1 MDWIKKATNKAKD
14 LVHEHE
20 EAQRQHPQVAQGQP
34 QQQQPIGQPNPG
46 PTSEPVKVDH
56 ITTQGRVY
64 GQQQS
69 NFPHIFR
76 DGGGGGTVGGKH
88 LIIFAD
94 GMYTR
99 GEPPTDPKRIV
110 SFVSNSLAVIGDAG
124 SSFSSASAA
133 PAGPAS
139 GTPATITR
147 VTDHGSPERGPDQAV
162 PFLTEQ
168 GETAMGTAIWP
179 NHNIATL
186 PGTNG
191 TIGVAY
197 SEVID
202 RNLFKQQKFALLYN
216 TPLEIHIDPRV
227 GHPVVSRT
235 CKSLFVVGE
244 PMFGSFCV
252 VYPELMPDGGD
263 GYLYLFGRVSEA
275 KNPKSNGLKLA
286 RVRRQGFADRS
297 QFEFWDGQRFGPK
310 MPELNDGGAANVFN
324 YSQEAFGKW
333 YGPGSGDIWWSATHG
348 SYIMLFQN
356 GAAAI
361 DNSIYLSHSTSL
373 TGGWSKPKCIYKI
386 PRFEDGYS
394 YCFHAYPN
402 MDPTGRVVP
411 ITWTQDSKSRSCRI
425 HTGEVLFS

>member
-14 LVHEHE
+14 LVHEHDG
-20 EAQRQHPQVAQGQP
+20 AHQQQPQHV
-34 QQQQPIGQPNPG
+34 QQQQPIGQPKPG
-46 PTSEPVKVDH
+46 PASDPVKVDH
-56 ITTQGRVY
+56 ITTQVRVH

-99 GEPPTDPKRIV
+99 GEPPSDPKRIV
-110 SFVSNSLAVIGDAG
+110 SFVSNSIAVAGDANSHG
-124 SSFSSASAA
+124 SPPTLA
-133 PAGPAS
+133 
-139 GTPATITR
+139 R
-147 VTDHGSPERGPDQAV
+147 VTDQGTPDRGPAQAV
-162 PFLTEQ
+162 PFLTDQ

-179 NHNIATL
+179 NHNIATM

-191 TIGVAY
+191 TVGVAY

-202 RNLFKQQKFALLYN
+202 RELFKQQKFALLYN
-216 TPLEIHIDPRV
+216 TPLEIHIDARSGYPAVTR
-227 GHPVVSRT
+227 P

-275 KNPKSNGLKLA
+275 ANPESNGLKLA

-297 QFEFWDGQRFGPK
+297 QFEFWDGQRFGPT
-310 MPELNDGGAANVFN
+310 MPALDDGGAASVLH
-324 YSQEAFGKW
+324 YSQEAFGKH
-333 YGPGSGDIWWSATHG
+333 YGPGSGDVWWSAAHG
-348 SYIMLFQN
+348 CYIMLLQN

-361 DNSIYLSHSTSL
+361 DPSIYLSHSTSL
-373 TGGWSKPKCIYKI
+373 TGGWSKPVCIYKM

-411 ITWTQDSKSRSCRI
+411 ISWTQDSKSRSCRI
-425 HTGEVLFS
+425 HVGEVLFS